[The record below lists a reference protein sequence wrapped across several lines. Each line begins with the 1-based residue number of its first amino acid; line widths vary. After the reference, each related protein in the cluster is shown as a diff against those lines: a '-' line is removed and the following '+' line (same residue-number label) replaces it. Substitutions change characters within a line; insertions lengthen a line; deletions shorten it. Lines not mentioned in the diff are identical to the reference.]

1 MRAPARGLSVL
12 LATALALFTTM
23 TPGFAVLN
31 GDTEITVGSNDAI
44 FSQNKQNGPAIA
56 VDASHTNVLAVGDN
70 DNIDLEACNVGD
82 DRTCPFTPG
91 VGVTGI
97 QFSFDSGSSWIQPTY
112 TGFSAR
118 GCLGTPGV
126 ATDTCTPDPNGP
138 IGTLPWS
145 FEECLVSNV
154 HPALALWPQPA
165 ATRMETP
172 LRRSPCWSRA
182 TAGTPGIPTSWLQQA
197 PTRTAT
203 TLAALVSQD
212 APSEPTRQAQFMCLE
227 SASRRPSPCR
237 Q

>member
-31 GDTEITVGSNDAI
+31 GDTEIAVGSNDAI
-44 FSQNKQNGPAIA
+44 FSQNKQNEPAIA

-112 TGFSAR
+112 TGFSAPS
-118 GCLGTPGV
+118 GMGSPGR
-126 ATDTCTPDPNGP
+126 ATDTYNPSSQGP
-138 IGTLPWS
+138 SGT
-145 FEECLVSNV
+145 
-154 HPALALWPQPA
+154 H
-165 ATRMETP
+165 
-172 LRRSPCWSRA
+172 
-182 TAGTPGIPTSWLQQA
+182 
-197 PTRTAT
+197 
-203 TLAALVSQD
+203 
-212 APSEPTRQAQFMCLE
+212 
-227 SASRRPSPCR
+227 
-237 Q
+237 